1 MLTTGLTKEETET
14 LRLAPIFR
22 SLAKETL
29 DELLLSARPHQY
41 ARGKT
46 LFVQNEPANCFYVV
60 LEGWVKIFRIN
71 QSGEEAVIGVFTR
84 GQSFAEAAAFTG
96 GEFPATGETVTDCR
110 LLRLESSRL
119 IASIKKN
126 PEMGLSMLAS
136 TSQHLHMLIQQIEQL
151 KAHTGVQRVAEFL
164 LAQTAARSGSCTL
177 QLPYDKALI
186 AGRLGIKP
194 ESLSRAFKRLRD
206 HGVDIQQNQAV
217 IAELRDLQK
226 LLDQD

>member
-1 MLTTGLTKEETET
+1 MLTTSLTPDEIGT

-22 SLAKETL
+22 SLAEETL
-29 DELLLSARPHQY
+29 DELLLSARPRQY

-46 LFVQNEPANCFYVV
+46 LFVQNEPADCFYVV

-71 QSGEEAVIGVFTR
+71 PNGEEAVIGVFTR

-110 LLRLESSRL
+110 LLRLESARL
-119 IASIKKN
+119 IATIKKN
-126 PEMGLSMLAS
+126 PEMGLAMLAS

-151 KAHTGVQRVAEFL
+151 KAQTGVQRVAEFL
-164 LAQTAARSGSCTL
+164 LDQTSSRVGSCMV

-194 ESLSRAFKRLRD
+194 ESLSRAFKRLRE
-206 HGVDIQQNQAV
+206 HGVDIQQNHAV
-217 IAELRDLQK
+217 IDELRALQK
-226 LLDQD
+226 LIDKD